1 MPFFSFVSETYDIV
15 IIVGALSVGQVPL
28 PVIRELWDATKPG
41 NLCISQL
48 HSKAEKCCL
57 CSLYTE
63 KGRQKDTSKYND
75 PITFR
80 MYSSLPVI
88 SHNPVASIP

>member
-28 PVIRELWDATKPG
+28 TVIRELWDATKPG
-41 NLCISQL
+41 NLYISQL
-48 HSKAEKCCL
+48 HPCL
-57 CSLYTE
+57 CRPYTE
-63 KGRQKDTSKYND
+63 TRRQQGTSKYND
-75 PITFR
+75 PITFH

-88 SHNPVASIP
+88 SHNPVGSIP